1 MKDGIKAA
9 NKAVLFRRYGGP
21 EVLEYAELPEPV
33 AAAGEALVEVRACS
47 VNPVDWKLR
56 AGLLQKFFPLE
67 FPAVAGR
74 DGAGVIAAL
83 EGDARGFAVGDEV
96 CFIAARGRGCCAE
109 RIAIGTDRLARKP
122 ARIDFAQAAAFPL
135 AGATAWI
142 AIAEAG
148 AVKPGMNVLVHA
160 GAGGVGGM
168 AIQIARHLGASVA
181 ATCSAANADYVR
193 GLGASTVVAYDR
205 EDFTALGPVFDVVLD
220 SIGGEVHRRSYEV
233 LRKGGTLVYVVA
245 QPIEDLSARYGIATR
260 QAVVRDDPAVLREV
274 AALVDGGALVPQV
287 GKTLPFARA
296 AEAQRLSASGHVR
309 GKIVLARN

>member
-1 MKDGIKAA
+1 MKAA
-9 NKAVLFRRYGGP
+9 MKAPMKAIFFRRYGGP

-33 AAAGEALVEVRACS
+33 PVAGEALVEVRACS

-67 FPAVAGR
+67 FPAVVGR

-83 EGDARGFAVGDEV
+83 EGDAQGFAVGDEV

-109 RIAIGTDRLARKP
+109 RIAIRTDRLARKP
-122 ARIDFAQAAAFPL
+122 AQIDFAQAAAFPL

-148 AVKPGMNVLVHA
+148 AVTRGMNVLVHA

-168 AIQIARHLGASVA
+168 AIQIARHLGASVV

-193 GLGASTVVAYDR
+193 GLGASTIIAYDR
-205 EDFTALGPVFDVVLD
+205 EDFAALGPVFDVVFD
-220 SIGGEVHRRSYEV
+220 SVGGEVHRRSYEV

-245 QPIEDLSARYGIATR
+245 QPIEDLSARYGVATR

-274 AALVDGGALVPQV
+274 AALVGSGALVPQV
-287 GKTLPFARA
+287 GKTLPFAQA
-296 AEAQRLSASGHVR
+296 AEAQRLSASGHAR
-309 GKIVLARN
+309 GKIVLARD

>member
-1 MKDGIKAA
+1 MKAA
-9 NKAVLFRRYGGP
+9 VKAVLFRRYGGP

-33 AAAGEALVEVRACS
+33 PAAGEALVEVRACS

-67 FPAVAGR
+67 FPAVVGR

-83 EGDARGFAVGDEV
+83 EGDAQGFAVGDEV
-96 CFIAARGRGCCAE
+96 CFIAARGQGCCAE
-109 RIAIGTDRLARKP
+109 RIAIKTERLARKP

-148 AVKPGMNVLVHA
+148 AVARGMNVLVHA

-168 AIQIARHLGASVA
+168 AIQIARHLGASVV

-193 GLGASTVVAYDR
+193 GLGAGATSAPTTARTSPRPGPSSTSSW
-205 EDFTALGPVFDVVLD
+205 TASAARCTGALTRCSGRAARSSTWSRSRSRTCPRATA
-220 SIGGEVHRRSYEV
+220 SRRGRRSCATI
-233 LRKGGTLVYVVA
+233 RRCC
-245 QPIEDLSARYGIATR
+245 ARS
-260 QAVVRDDPAVLREV
+260 
-274 AALVDGGALVPQV
+274 
-287 GKTLPFARA
+287 
-296 AEAQRLSASGHVR
+296 QR
-309 GKIVLARN
+309 